1 MPRRAIHFGQGGSRE
16 ARPVS
21 LISLGNVLHQAL
33 QTEDAAKVTSIFLV
47 IIITAP
53 KVLEMAVDSDPT
65 ESVGHYTLGN
75 VYAVLMQF
83 NKSIASFDYA
93 LK

>member
-1 MPRRAIHFGQGGSRE
+1 
-16 ARPVS
+16 
-21 LISLGNVLHQAL
+21 
-33 QTEDAAKVTSIFLV
+33 
-47 IIITAP
+47 
-53 KVLEMAVDSDPT
+53 MAVDHDPT

-93 LK
+93 LRWEWKSLDSSSKISFAGSRPICLG